1 MTLVTGEGGSGPSV
15 RGDAGGTLE
24 EEIGAGAI
32 KPRIS
37 VANSEDV
44 ADFVKRDADKV
55 SLGGVG
61 FSLVKNSRHGRS
73 RQISGCRRKWS
84 SPKVHNWSRAYPK
97 RQFGPGRAPG

>member
-1 MTLVTGEGGSGPSV
+1 MDLTVGNRGGA
-15 RGDAGGTLE
+15 AGWQFDLPADFDE
-24 EEIGAGAI
+24 VGAI

-84 SPKVHNWSRAYPK
+84 RPKVHNWSRAYPK
-97 RQFGPGRAPG
+97 RQFAPDRALG